1 MLSGVTIEAQCLG
14 ANMRIRNQRAMLM
27 LLSTMGVLS
36 FMPPVSA
43 REMERE
49 LLGAWATSA
58 SQCTQIFERQGG
70 LWVYRRP
77 IDEFAQ
83 AAIFEAGR
91 ILTPTL
97 TCEVKDIA
105 RTKDVLSVTGMCKD
119 SMSYTS
125 QTARIMVKGK
135 DEIVYSPTSDPA
147 LNTDFQ
153 RCSP

>member
-1 MLSGVTIEAQCLG
+1 
-14 ANMRIRNQRAMLM
+14 M
-27 LLSTMGVLS
+27 LLCTLGILS
-36 FMPPVSA
+36 CMPSGSA

-58 SQCTQIFERQGG
+58 SQCAQIFERQGG
-70 LWVYRRP
+70 IWVYRPP

-83 AAIFEAGR
+83 AAIFKAGQ

-105 RTKDVLSVTGMCKD
+105 RTNDVLSVTGMCKD

-135 DEIVYSPTSDPA
+135 DEIVYSPTGDPA
-147 LNTDFQ
+147 LNTDLQ